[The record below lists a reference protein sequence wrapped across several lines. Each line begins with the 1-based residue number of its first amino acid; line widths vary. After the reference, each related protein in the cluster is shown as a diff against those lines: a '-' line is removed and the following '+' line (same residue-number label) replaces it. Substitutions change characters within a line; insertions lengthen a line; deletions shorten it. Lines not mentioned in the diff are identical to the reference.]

1 MTSRMVALWENKPCV
16 FVYLFKLFLNSLYFW
31 GCRGRDRMVVGFTT
45 TYAINPN
52 HH

>member
-16 FVYLFKLFLNSLYFW
+16 FVNLFKLFKNSLYFR
-31 GCRGRDRMVVGFTT
+31 GCRGRYRMLVGFTT
-45 TYAINPN
+45 TYAINAN